1 MFGYVYITT
10 NLVNGKKYIGQHRYN
25 KPEVDPY
32 YLGSGKILE
41 QAILK
46 EGRHNFRCAIV
57 EICDSQKELDE
68 RESYWIEYYDAVNSE
83 EFYNIIP
90 GGTGMREGFKMPKD
104 AVCKMK
110 KSHTGLV
117 RINNGNS
124 ERIVKPEIVED
135 FLSKGWKL
143 GCKNDYWK
151 KDAFKD
157 CKGDKNPMYGRKHS
171 KETRRILSE
180 KATGRTAWNKG
191 KVGTTKGTVWIT
203 NIHTSQSRMVKSPE
217 LEILLK
223 SGNWRRGRS

>member
-25 KPEVDPY
+25 KPEIDPN

-46 EGRHNFRCAIV
+46 EGRNNFSCDII
-57 EICDSQKELDE
+57 EICDTQEELND
-68 RESYWIEYYDAVNSE
+68 REIYWIEYYDAINSD
-83 EFYNIIP
+83 EFYNMIP
-90 GGTGMREGFKMPKD
+90 GGTGMRIGFKMPKEAID
-104 AVCKMK
+104 KMR

-124 ERIVKPEIVED
+124 ERIVKPEVVED
-135 FLSKGWKL
+135 YLSKGWKL

-151 KDAFKD
+151 AGAFKD
-157 CKGDKNPMYGRKHS
+157 CKGAKNPMYGKKHS
-171 KETRRILSE
+171 KETRRKISE

-191 KVGTTKGTVWIT
+191 KLGTARGAVWIT
-203 NIHTSQSRMVKSPE
+203 NIHTNQSRMVKSPE
-217 LEILLK
+217 LETLLE